1 MYLFSLSTLHYVLY
15 LVTTVPKTICTDHIY
30 SSRPY
35 DTHNDG
41 SVDFKYL
48 NDDRDNRNINLGY
61 YAIALKFK

>member
-1 MYLFSLSTLHYVLY
+1 M
-15 LVTTVPKTICTDHIY
+15 Y

-48 NDDRDNRNINLGY
+48 NDNRDNRNINLGC

>member
-1 MYLFSLSTLHYVLY
+1 MIFVLAVYTTLCLIS
-15 LVTTVPKTICTDHIY
+15 TVPKTRCTDHMY

-48 NDDRDNRNINLGY
+48 NDNRDNRNINLGY